1 MNAGLIH
8 KLMGPSFSSPT
19 AAGELIPVH
28 GARRHYVSSAL
39 AEDGL
44 EIMRTIEE
52 QMRRYDDMH
61 GPLARMLE
69 RPIIQFVDLVSARE
83 RQGVRVAVRV
93 PIEIVVHPGRVE
105 ARLVGEG

>member
-8 KLMGPSFSSPT
+8 KLMGPSISSPT

-52 QMRRYDDMH
+52 QMRRYEQVH
-61 GPLARMLE
+61 GPLARMLG
-69 RPIIQFVDLVSARE
+69 RPIIQAVDLLGAQDR
-83 RQGVRVAVRV
+83 RGVRVAVRV
-93 PIEIVVHPGRVE
+93 PIEIVVHLDHVE